1 MFYNKFSWKIW
12 KNTIRIKDSKLRFY
26 FNSSLNLFFQCLRD
40 FEGDENSFRYPLYFS
55 IGIINKNQFRSKV
68 EITKIFFDKEIKN
81 KELIFNNERFNNRKK
96 QKNIIKIIMLFI
108 VSLIFIFFYPE
119 FWFSLSIIKLIFII
133 SLIYEI
139 LKLLILLL
147 FHF

>member
-68 EITKIFFDKEIKN
+68 EITKIRFFDKEIKN
-81 KELIFNNERFNNRKK
+81 KELIFNIETFKNKKKQK
-96 QKNIIKIIMLFI
+96 QKNIIKIFMLFI
-108 VSLIFIFFYPE
+108 FSLIFIVFLY
-119 FWFSLSIIKLIFII
+119 KI
-133 SLIYEI
+133 SKKN
-139 LKLLILLL
+139 LKEKKNL
-147 FHF
+147 